1 MKIVIASVAQK
12 APYWVVDG
20 WEEYIKRLPSDW
32 SVELKDIKPEP
43 RTLGK
48 TPAKMMLAEAQRIE
62 QAISQINGIKIALD
76 EHGQNLTTKQFSQ
89 MLSSQALEAQTI
101 VLIIGGPDGLDPTFK
116 SKCNQLVRISS
127 MTLPHAL
134 VRVLLAEQLYR
145 AWSILAGHPYHRE

>member
-1 MKIVIASVAQK
+1 MKVVIASVAQK
-12 APYWVVDG
+12 VPYWVVDG

-32 SVELKDIKPEP
+32 SIELRDIKPEP

-48 TPAKMMLAEAQRIE
+48 TPTQMMLAESQRIE
-62 QAISQINGIKIALD
+62 QAISQISGVKIALD
-76 EHGQNLTTKQFSQ
+76 ENGQNVTTKQFSQ
-89 MLSSQALEAQTI
+89 ILSVESIRSKTI

-116 SKCNQLVRISS
+116 AKCQRLIRISS

>member
-12 APYWVVDG
+12 VPYWVVNG

-32 SVELKDIKPEP
+32 SIELRDIKPEP

-48 TPAKMMLAEAQRIE
+48 TPAQMMLAEAQRIE
-62 QAISQINGIKIALD
+62 HTISQISGARIALD
-76 EHGQNLTTKQFSQ
+76 EFGQNLTTKQFSQ
-89 MLSSQALEAQTI
+89 ILSVESIQSKTI

-116 SKCNQLVRISS
+116 AKCQRLIRISS

-145 AWSILAGHPYHRE
+145 AWSILAGHPYHRD

>member
-12 APYWVVDG
+12 VPYWVVDG

-32 SVELKDIKPEP
+32 SIELRDIKSES

-48 TPAKMMLAEAQRIE
+48 TPAQMMLAEAQRIE
-62 QAISQINGIKIALD
+62 QAISQINGTRIALD

-89 MLSSQALEAQTI
+89 ILSVESTESKTI

-116 SKCNQLVRISS
+116 AKCQRLIRISS

>member
-12 APYWVVDG
+12 VPYWVVDG

-32 SVELKDIKPEP
+32 SIELKDIKPEP

-48 TPAKMMLAEAQRIE
+48 TPAQMMLAEAQRIE
-62 QAISQINGIKIALD
+62 QALSQISGVRIALD
-76 EHGQNLTTKQFSQ
+76 EHGQNLTTTQFSQ
-89 MLSSQALEAQTI
+89 ILSVESIESKTI

-116 SKCNQLVRISS
+116 AKCQRLIRISS

-134 VRVLLAEQLYR
+134 VRVLLAEQRKRPANTYCQN
-145 AWSILAGHPYHRE
+145 A

>member
-12 APYWVVDG
+12 VPYWVVDG

-32 SVELKDIKPEP
+32 SIELRDIKPEP

-48 TPAKMMLAEAQRIE
+48 TPAQMMLAESQRIE
-62 QAISQINGIKIALD
+62 QAISQTSGIRIALD
-76 EHGQNLTTKQFSQ
+76 EHGQTLTTKQFSQ
-89 MLSSQALEAQTI
+89 VLSSQEAEAQTI

-116 SKCNQLVRISS
+116 SKCHRLIRISS

-134 VRVLLAEQLYR
+134 VRVVLAEQIYR
-145 AWSILAGHPYHRE
+145 AWTILAGHPYHRT

>member
-12 APYWVVDG
+12 VPYWVVDG
-20 WEEYIKRLPSDW
+20 WEEYVKRLPSDW
-32 SVELKDIKPEP
+32 SIELRDIKPEP

-48 TPAKMMLAEAQRIE
+48 TPAQMMLAESQRIE
-62 QAISQINGIKIALD
+62 QAISQITGVRIALD

-89 MLSSQALEAQTI
+89 ILSIESIQSKTI

-116 SKCNQLVRISS
+116 AKCQRLIRISS

>member
-12 APYWVVDG
+12 VPYWVVDG
-20 WEEYIKRLPSDW
+20 WEDYIKRLPSDW
-32 SVELKDIKPEP
+32 SIELKDIKPEP

-48 TPAKMMLAEAQRIE
+48 TPAQMMLAEAQRIE
-62 QAISQINGIKIALD
+62 QAISPISGVRIALD

-89 MLSSQALEAQTI
+89 ILSVESIQSKTI

-116 SKCNQLVRISS
+116 AKCQRLIRMSS

>member
-12 APYWVVDG
+12 VPYWVVDG
-20 WEEYIKRLPSDW
+20 WEDYIKRLPSDW
-32 SVELKDIKPEP
+32 SIELKDIKPEP

-48 TPAKMMLAEAQRIE
+48 TPAQMMLAEAQRIE
-62 QAISQINGIKIALD
+62 QAISQISGVRIALD

-89 MLSSQALEAQTI
+89 ILSVESIQSKTI

-116 SKCNQLVRISS
+116 AKCQRLIRMSS

>member
-12 APYWVVDG
+12 VPYWVVDG

-32 SVELKDIKPEP
+32 SIELKDIKPEP

-48 TPAKMMLAEAQRIE
+48 TPAQMMLAEAQRIE
-62 QAISQINGIKIALD
+62 QALSQISGVRIALD
-76 EHGQNLTTKQFSQ
+76 EHGQNLTTTQFSQ
-89 MLSSQALEAQTI
+89 ILSVESIESKTI

-116 SKCNQLVRISS
+116 AKCQRLIRISS

>member
-12 APYWVVDG
+12 VPYWVVDG
-20 WEEYIKRLPSDW
+20 WEDYIKRLPSDW
-32 SVELKDIKPEP
+32 SIELKDIKPEP

-48 TPAKMMLAEAQRIE
+48 TPAQMMLAEAQRIE
-62 QAISQINGIKIALD
+62 QAISQISGVRIALD

-89 MLSSQALEAQTI
+89 ILSVESIQSKTI

-116 SKCNQLVRISS
+116 AKCQRLIRISS